1 MLQKLYISNYALID
15 EISVDFSNGFS
26 VITGETGAGKSIVLG
41 AIQILMG
48 ARTSVK
54 LLKDKSTKSIIE
66 GVFNSNEKV
75 NDALVKLNLDISE
88 DIIFRREIKPNGSS
102 RAFINDSPVKVDQ
115 LKLLSQYIIEL
126 NGQYLIH
133 DIGKVEFNYEFV
145 NDFIKNKQILQE
157 YDDSYSNYVLYSK
170 KHDDIVKN
178 VNLLNEKRDFL
189 KFQLDELSGY
199 SFDEWDEEIINN
211 DYNLIAN
218 QEEINKRFDT
228 VNALLSSNN
237 GVLSNLATIGDE
249 IEHLN
254 LKIKD
259 LATYVERFN
268 SVRIELEDIFHEL
281 NKKYNF
287 QSTNPNKLKE
297 LEELINHINFL
308 LKKFNVVDLSS
319 LKEKRNNIQ
328 LEISK
333 MDDLNSDLDDCKLK
347 KDYWMNKSL
356 LIAENLL
363 ELRKDSFE
371 FIEKEVNSILKSIS
385 MDHASFK
392 LHIEKTN
399 QLSPNGIDSID
410 FLISVNNRKE
420 YFPIHKFSS
429 GGELSRIALALKY
442 VSSNS
447 NSKSVLIF
455 DEIDSGISGKVA
467 SEVGLLLR
475 DISKKVQVI
484 NITHLPQVA
493 ALGKVHFH
501 VEKKD
506 YGNGIESKLVELK
519 REERIQE
526 LAKMLGGDKTGNA
539 AINNALELLN

>member
-211 DYNLIAN
+211 EYNLIAN

-228 VNALLSSNN
+228 VNALLSSDN

-455 DEIDSGISGKVA
+455 DEIDSGVSGKVA

>member
-26 VITGETGAGKSIVLG
+26 VITGETGSGKSIVLG

-66 GVFNSNEKV
+66 GVFNSNKKV

-126 NGQYLIH
+126 NGQYLTH

-211 DYNLIAN
+211 EYNLIAN

-228 VNALLSSNN
+228 VNALLSSDN

-333 MDDLNSDLDDCKLK
+333 MDDLNSDLDDCELK
-347 KDYWMNKSL
+347 KDYWMKKSL

>member
-211 DYNLIAN
+211 EYNLIAN

-228 VNALLSSNN
+228 VNALLSSDN

-259 LATYVERFN
+259 LATYIERFN

>member
-1 MLQKLYISNYALID
+1 MLQKLYISNYALIE

-211 DYNLIAN
+211 EYNLIAN

-228 VNALLSSNN
+228 VNALLSSDN

-268 SVRIELEDIFHEL
+268 SVRIELEDIFQEL

>member
-1 MLQKLYISNYALID
+1 MLQKLYISNYALIE

-157 YDDSYSNYVLYSK
+157 YDVSYSNYVLYSK

-211 DYNLIAN
+211 EYNLIAN

-228 VNALLSSNN
+228 VNTLLSSEN

-259 LATYVERFN
+259 LATYIERFN

-455 DEIDSGISGKVA
+455 DEIDSGVSGKVA

>member
-211 DYNLIAN
+211 EYNLIAN

-228 VNALLSSNN
+228 VNALLSSDN

-259 LATYVERFN
+259 LANYVERFN
-268 SVRIELEDIFHEL
+268 SVRIELEDIFQEL

-455 DEIDSGISGKVA
+455 DEIDSGVSGKVA

>member
-211 DYNLIAN
+211 EYNLIAN

-228 VNALLSSNN
+228 VNALLSSDN

-287 QSTNPNKLKE
+287 QSTNPNKLQE

-308 LKKFNVVDLSS
+308 LKKFNVVDLNS

>member
-1 MLQKLYISNYALID
+1 MLQKLYISNYALIE

-75 NDALVKLNLDISE
+75 NDTLLKLNLDISE

-157 YDDSYSNYVLYSK
+157 YDVSYSNYVLYSK

-211 DYNLIAN
+211 EYNLIAN

-228 VNALLSSNN
+228 VNTLLSSEN

>member
-211 DYNLIAN
+211 EYNLIAN

-228 VNALLSSNN
+228 VNALLSSDN

-347 KDYWMNKSL
+347 KDRWMNKSL

>member
-1 MLQKLYISNYALID
+1 MLQKLYISNYALI
-15 EISVDFSNGFS
+15 EELSVDFSNGFS

-54 LLKDKSTKSIIE
+54 LIKDKSTKSIIE
-66 GVFNSNEKV
+66 GVFNSNKKV
-75 NDALVKLNLDISE
+75 NDVLLKMNLDTSE

-145 NDFIKNKQILQE
+145 NNFIKNKQILQE

-199 SFDEWDEEIINN
+199 SFDKWDEEIINN
-211 DYNLIAN
+211 EHNLIAN

-228 VNALLSSNN
+228 VNNLLSSDN
-237 GVLSNLATIGDE
+237 GVFSNLASVGDE
-249 IEHLN
+249 IDHLN

-259 LATYVERFN
+259 LDTYIKRFN
-268 SVRIELEDIFHEL
+268 SVKIELEDIFHEL

-287 QSTNPNKLKE
+287 QSTNPNKLQE

-308 LKKFNVVDLSS
+308 LKKFNVVDLNS

-333 MDDLNSDLDDCKLK
+333 IDDLNSDLDDCKLK

-356 LIAENLL
+356 SIAENLL
-363 ELRKDSFE
+363 ELRKDKFE
-371 FIEKEVNSILKSIS
+371 FIENEVNSILKSIS

-519 REERIQE
+519 RDERIQE

>member
-1 MLQKLYISNYALID
+1 MLQKLYISNYALIE

-157 YDDSYSNYVLYSK
+157 YDVSYSNYVLYSK

-211 DYNLIAN
+211 EYNLIAN

-228 VNALLSSNN
+228 VNTLLSSEN

-259 LATYVERFN
+259 LATYIERFN

>member
-1 MLQKLYISNYALID
+1 MLQKLYISNYALIH
-15 EISVDFSNGFS
+15 EVSVDFSNGFS
-26 VITGETGAGKSIVLG
+26 VITGETGAGKSIILG

-66 GVFNSNEKV
+66 GVFNSNQKV
-75 NDALVKLNLDISE
+75 NDALVKLNLDIND

-145 NDFIKNKQILQE
+145 NDFIKNKQILKE
-157 YDDSYSNYVLYSK
+157 YDDSYSNYILYSK

-211 DYNLIAN
+211 EHNLIAN

-228 VNALLSSNN
+228 VNTLLSSDK
-237 GVLSNLATIGDE
+237 GVLSNLAIVGDE
-249 IEHLN
+249 IDHLN

-259 LATYVERFN
+259 LDTYIERFN

-287 QSTNPNKLKE
+287 QSTNPNKLQE

-308 LKKFNVVDLSS
+308 LKKFNVVDLNS

-356 LIAENLL
+356 SIAENLL
-363 ELRKDSFE
+363 ELRKDNFE

-501 VEKKD
+501 VEKED

>member
-211 DYNLIAN
+211 EYNLIAN

-228 VNALLSSNN
+228 VNTLLSSDN

-259 LATYVERFN
+259 LANYIERFN

-333 MDDLNSDLDDCKLK
+333 MDDLNSDLDDCELK

-363 ELRKDSFE
+363 QLRKDSFE

>member
-211 DYNLIAN
+211 EYNLIAN

-228 VNALLSSNN
+228 VNALLSSDN

-363 ELRKDSFE
+363 QLRKDSFE

>member
-211 DYNLIAN
+211 EYNLIAN

-228 VNALLSSNN
+228 VNTLLSSEN

-259 LATYVERFN
+259 LATYIERFN

-455 DEIDSGISGKVA
+455 DEIDSGVSGKVA

>member
-1 MLQKLYISNYALID
+1 MLQKLYISNYALIE

-211 DYNLIAN
+211 EYNLIAN

-228 VNALLSSNN
+228 VNALLSSDN

-259 LATYVERFN
+259 LANYIERFN

-328 LEISK
+328 SEISK

-363 ELRKDSFE
+363 QLRKDSFE

>member
-211 DYNLIAN
+211 EYNLIAN

-228 VNALLSSNN
+228 VNTLLSSDN

-259 LATYVERFN
+259 LANYIERFN

>member
-211 DYNLIAN
+211 EYNLIAN

-228 VNALLSSNN
+228 VNALLSSDN

>member
-211 DYNLIAN
+211 EYNLIAN

-228 VNALLSSNN
+228 VNTLLSSEN

-259 LATYVERFN
+259 LANYVERFN

-455 DEIDSGISGKVA
+455 DEIDSGVSGKVA

>member
-211 DYNLIAN
+211 EYNLIAN

-228 VNALLSSNN
+228 VNTLLSSEN

-259 LATYVERFN
+259 LATYIERFN

>member
-211 DYNLIAN
+211 EYNLIAN

-228 VNALLSSNN
+228 VNTLLSSDN

>member
-1 MLQKLYISNYALID
+1 MLQKLYISNYALIH
-15 EISVDFSNGFS
+15 EVSVDFSNGFS
-26 VITGETGAGKSIVLG
+26 VITGETGAGKSIILG

-66 GVFNSNEKV
+66 GVFNSNQKV

-145 NDFIKNKQILQE
+145 NDFIKNKQILKE
-157 YDDSYSNYVLYSK
+157 YDDSYSNYILYSK

-211 DYNLIAN
+211 EHNLIAN

-228 VNALLSSNN
+228 VNTLLSSDN
-237 GVLSNLATIGDE
+237 GVLSNLATVGDE
-249 IEHLN
+249 IDHLN

-259 LATYVERFN
+259 LDTYIERFN

-287 QSTNPNKLKE
+287 QSTNPNKLQE

-308 LKKFNVVDLSS
+308 LKKFNVVDLNS

-333 MDDLNSDLDDCKLK
+333 MDDLKSDLDDCKLK

-356 LIAENLL
+356 SIAENLL
-363 ELRKDSFE
+363 ELRKDNFE

-501 VEKKD
+501 VQKKD

>member
-1 MLQKLYISNYALID
+1 MLQKLYISNYALIE

-126 NGQYLIH
+126 NGQYLTH

-228 VNALLSSNN
+228 VNALLSSDN

>member
-126 NGQYLIH
+126 NGQYLTH

-211 DYNLIAN
+211 EYNLIAN

-228 VNALLSSNN
+228 VNTLLSSEN

-268 SVRIELEDIFHEL
+268 SVRIELEDIFQEL

>member
-189 KFQLDELSGY
+189 KFLSG
-199 SFDEWDEEIINN
+199 WT
-211 DYNLIAN
+211 LI
-218 QEEINKRFDT
+218 T
-228 VNALLSSNN
+228 GWVT
-237 GVLSNLATIGDE
+237 GG
-249 IEHLN
+249 
-254 LKIKD
+254 
-259 LATYVERFN
+259 
-268 SVRIELEDIFHEL
+268 
-281 NKKYNF
+281 
-287 QSTNPNKLKE
+287 KL
-297 LEELINHINFL
+297 
-308 LKKFNVVDLSS
+308 D
-319 LKEKRNNIQ
+319 
-328 LEISK
+328 
-333 MDDLNSDLDDCKLK
+333 
-347 KDYWMNKSL
+347 
-356 LIAENLL
+356 
-363 ELRKDSFE
+363 
-371 FIEKEVNSILKSIS
+371 
-385 MDHASFK
+385 
-392 LHIEKTN
+392 
-399 QLSPNGIDSID
+399 
-410 FLISVNNRKE
+410 
-420 YFPIHKFSS
+420 FSS
-429 GGELSRIALALKY
+429 
-442 VSSNS
+442 
-447 NSKSVLIF
+447 
-455 DEIDSGISGKVA
+455 
-467 SEVGLLLR
+467 
-475 DISKKVQVI
+475 
-484 NITHLPQVA
+484 
-493 ALGKVHFH
+493 
-501 VEKKD
+501 
-506 YGNGIESKLVELK
+506 
-519 REERIQE
+519 
-526 LAKMLGGDKTGNA
+526 
-539 AINNALELLN
+539 

>member
-126 NGQYLIH
+126 NGQYLIN

-145 NDFIKNKQILQE
+145 NDFIKDKQILQE

-199 SFDEWDEEIINN
+199 SFDKWDEEIINN
-211 DYNLIAN
+211 EYNLIAN

-228 VNALLSSNN
+228 VNTLLSSDN

-249 IEHLN
+249 IEYLN

-259 LATYVERFN
+259 LATYIERFN

-333 MDDLNSDLDDCKLK
+333 MDDLNSVLDDCKLK

>member
-126 NGQYLIH
+126 NGQYLTH

-211 DYNLIAN
+211 EYNLIAN

-228 VNALLSSNN
+228 VNTLLSSEN

>member
-211 DYNLIAN
+211 EYNLIAN

-228 VNALLSSNN
+228 VNNLLSSDN

-259 LATYVERFN
+259 LATYIERFN

>member
-126 NGQYLIH
+126 NGQYLTH

-211 DYNLIAN
+211 EYNLIAN

-228 VNALLSSNN
+228 VNALLSSDN

-333 MDDLNSDLDDCKLK
+333 MDDLNSDLDDCELK

>member
-1 MLQKLYISNYALID
+1 MLQKLYISNYALIE

-145 NDFIKNKQILQE
+145 NDFIKNKQILQQYHE
-157 YDDSYSNYVLYSK
+157 SYSNYVLYSK

-211 DYNLIAN
+211 EYNLIAN

-228 VNALLSSNN
+228 VNALLSSDN

-259 LATYVERFN
+259 LANYIERFN

-328 LEISK
+328 SEISK

-363 ELRKDSFE
+363 QLRKDSFE

>member
-1 MLQKLYISNYALID
+1 
-15 EISVDFSNGFS
+15 
-26 VITGETGAGKSIVLG
+26 
-41 AIQILMG
+41 
-48 ARTSVK
+48 
-54 LLKDKSTKSIIE
+54 
-66 GVFNSNEKV
+66 
-75 NDALVKLNLDISE
+75 
-88 DIIFRREIKPNGSS
+88 
-102 RAFINDSPVKVDQ
+102 
-115 LKLLSQYIIEL
+115 
-126 NGQYLIH
+126 
-133 DIGKVEFNYEFV
+133 
-145 NDFIKNKQILQE
+145 
-157 YDDSYSNYVLYSK
+157 
-170 KHDDIVKN
+170 
-178 VNLLNEKRDFL
+178 
-189 KFQLDELSGY
+189 
-199 SFDEWDEEIINN
+199 
-211 DYNLIAN
+211 
-218 QEEINKRFDT
+218 
-228 VNALLSSNN
+228 
-237 GVLSNLATIGDE
+237 
-249 IEHLN
+249 
-254 LKIKD
+254 
-259 LATYVERFN
+259 
-268 SVRIELEDIFHEL
+268 
-281 NKKYNF
+281 
-287 QSTNPNKLKE
+287 
-297 LEELINHINFL
+297 
-308 LKKFNVVDLSS
+308 
-319 LKEKRNNIQ
+319 
-328 LEISK
+328 

-356 LIAENLL
+356 SIAENLL

>member
-126 NGQYLIH
+126 NGQYLTH

-211 DYNLIAN
+211 EYNLIAN

-228 VNALLSSNN
+228 VNALLSSDN

-268 SVRIELEDIFHEL
+268 SVRIELEDIFQEL

-455 DEIDSGISGKVA
+455 DEIDSGVSGKVA

>member
-211 DYNLIAN
+211 EYNLIAN

-228 VNALLSSNN
+228 VNALLSSDN

-259 LATYVERFN
+259 LANYVERFN
-268 SVRIELEDIFHEL
+268 SVRIELEDIFQEL

>member
-1 MLQKLYISNYALID
+1 
-15 EISVDFSNGFS
+15 
-26 VITGETGAGKSIVLG
+26 
-41 AIQILMG
+41 
-48 ARTSVK
+48 
-54 LLKDKSTKSIIE
+54 
-66 GVFNSNEKV
+66 
-75 NDALVKLNLDISE
+75 
-88 DIIFRREIKPNGSS
+88 
-102 RAFINDSPVKVDQ
+102 
-115 LKLLSQYIIEL
+115 
-126 NGQYLIH
+126 
-133 DIGKVEFNYEFV
+133 
-145 NDFIKNKQILQE
+145 
-157 YDDSYSNYVLYSK
+157 
-170 KHDDIVKN
+170 
-178 VNLLNEKRDFL
+178 
-189 KFQLDELSGY
+189 
-199 SFDEWDEEIINN
+199 
-211 DYNLIAN
+211 
-218 QEEINKRFDT
+218 
-228 VNALLSSNN
+228 
-237 GVLSNLATIGDE
+237 
-249 IEHLN
+249 
-254 LKIKD
+254 
-259 LATYVERFN
+259 
-268 SVRIELEDIFHEL
+268 
-281 NKKYNF
+281 
-287 QSTNPNKLKE
+287 
-297 LEELINHINFL
+297 
-308 LKKFNVVDLSS
+308 
-319 LKEKRNNIQ
+319 
-328 LEISK
+328 
-333 MDDLNSDLDDCKLK
+333 
-347 KDYWMNKSL
+347 
-356 LIAENLL
+356 
-363 ELRKDSFE
+363 
-371 FIEKEVNSILKSIS
+371 